1 MRSGGSL
8 ASRDVDSESTR
19 SPMAMVFVGS
29 ILGFAVLAFVMCVQN
44 SYLSFISTMLELDCQ
59 VL

>member
-1 MRSGGSL
+1 
-8 ASRDVDSESTR
+8 
-19 SPMAMVFVGS
+19 MAMVFVGS